1 MDTSA
6 PRCLPTRG
14 AVPRDSNRDRSVI
27 VMALIHVA
35 WQLSYEEVVDYFRAH
50 ADAASAAGF
59 APGQVISVG
68 QYWERRRALGILPF
82 WFFFVGM
89 VWQLIHLAVIQGT
102 CDYRCHDPTHVVSRR
117 PRGGLEFSQA
127 LEGLGVGLKSIR
139 WCAGGRNCP
148 LCF

>member
-1 MDTSA
+1 
-6 PRCLPTRG
+6 
-14 AVPRDSNRDRSVI
+14 VI

-102 CDYRCHDPTHVVSRR
+102 DVIIDATTQRTWFHDDP
-117 PRGGLEFSQA
+117 E
-127 LEGLGVGLKSIR
+127 
-139 WCAGGRNCP
+139 AGWSFPKPWKGSVWG
-148 LCF
+148 